1 MLLENI
7 DEDTDMQRI
16 ALFIPSLQGG
26 GAERVMV
33 TLANEFVGRGFVVD
47 LILATAAGPYL
58 SAVLPAVNIHDLGV
72 SRVVKSLFPLI
83 DYLKRYRP
91 RALMS
96 FMGHANIIAI
106 LAGKLSATGVRVV
119 VSERS
124 LVSGEQRV
132 AKGFGANAALFLVRY
147 LYGIADSVCSVSDG
161 ASRDLERFAH
171 LRYGS
176 VRTIYNPF
184 DLHQIAE
191 RAAEPISHS
200 WLTSK
205 DSPVVLAV
213 GRLNEAKGFDVLL
226 EAFCILRQSRR
237 ARLMIL
243 GEGELRADLE
253 RLSNRLNIDPA
264 DFQMPG
270 FSSNPYAW
278 MASCSVFVLSSRREA
293 LPGVLIEAMACGAAI
308 VSTDCDSG
316 PNEIL
321 VGGKFGQ
328 LVPVGDAQALAKAIN
343 AVLNA
348 LPSELPNVRARAIDF
363 KKETAVDSYLELLG
377 LQ

>member
-1 MLLENI
+1 
-7 DEDTDMQRI
+7 
-16 ALFIPSLQGG
+16 
-26 GAERVMV
+26 
-33 TLANEFVGRGFVVD
+33 
-47 LILATAAGPYL
+47 
-58 SAVLPAVNIHDLGV
+58 
-72 SRVVKSLFPLI
+72 
-83 DYLKRYRP
+83 
-91 RALMS
+91 
-96 FMGHANIIAI
+96 
-106 LAGKLSATGVRVV
+106 
-119 VSERS
+119 
-124 LVSGEQRV
+124 
-132 AKGFGANAALFLVRY
+132 
-147 LYGIADSVCSVSDG
+147 
-161 ASRDLERFAH
+161 
-171 LRYGS
+171 
-176 VRTIYNPF
+176 
-184 DLHQIAE
+184 
-191 RAAEPISHS
+191 
-200 WLTSK
+200 
-205 DSPVVLAV
+205 
-213 GRLNEAKGFDVLL
+213 
-226 EAFCILRQSRR
+226 
-237 ARLMIL
+237 MIL